1 MLGDFDGFKLGK
13 EKIPNWEKSTLH
25 EAVSSYFQ
33 TFSGSFYLGFVI
45 FVSIINYIIRL
56 G

>member
-1 MLGDFDGFKLGK
+1 MSGDFDGFKLGN

-33 TFSGSFYLGFVI
+33 TFRDPFIWVLLFLSAS
-45 FVSIINYIIRL
+45 SIK
-56 G
+56 